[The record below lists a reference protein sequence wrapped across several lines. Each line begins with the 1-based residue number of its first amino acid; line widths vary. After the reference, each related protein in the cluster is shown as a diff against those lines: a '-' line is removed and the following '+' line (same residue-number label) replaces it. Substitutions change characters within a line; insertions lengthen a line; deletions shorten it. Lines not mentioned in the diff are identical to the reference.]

1 MQPTEL
7 VEGSTLRSLDVVMED
22 EDGRPLSLE
31 RVSLCEQDDS
41 VWEWDPQ
48 PHSPDDRSLDRGW
61 WPPVHVNQTRIQLEA
76 VATALESA
84 DFHRAVLRCEP
95 HNGPAMALGLIT
107 LENLRL
113 LAQYAI
119 AYNEE

>member
-61 WPPVHVNQTRIQLEA
+61 WPPVHVNQTRRQLEA
-76 VATALESA
+76 VAKALESA
-84 DFHRAVLRCEP
+84 GFHRAVLRCEP
-95 HNGPAMALGLIT
+95 PNGPAMALGLIT
-107 LENLRL
+107 PENLRL
-113 LAQYAI
+113 LAQNAI